1 MPSLRLPACLL
12 AGLVFLSAAAQA
24 RAPLVLLTDFGT
36 QDGAVS
42 AMKGVAYGVSQ
53 DLLISDLSHENP
65 SIFAGAYRLYQAEQF
80 WPVDTV
86 FVAVVDPG
94 VGTQRL
100 SIALKTRT
108 GHYFVGPNNGLL
120 SLVAERDGIEAL
132 RRIDERVNRRPGSE
146 ESHTFHGR
154 DVFAYTG
161 ARLAAGVISFEQVG
175 PALSPQALISIPYRK
190 PRRTGDTV
198 SGIIPVLDVQFG
210 NVWTN
215 IPKSLFDQLH
225 VALGAPLHVRIYHGD
240 QLVDD
245 SQAPYQRTFG
255 DVPVGKPLVY
265 INSLL
270 NLAVALNLKSYAAT
284 HKIDS
289 GPDWTIEIGKAAP
302 EDEVMHD
309 LVLRNGTVYDGSGKS
324 PYAGEVA
331 IDADRITY
339 VGPPRKLAARTEID
353 VKGQAIAP
361 GFINMLAHPEESLF
375 ADGRALSDLQQGVTL
390 EVMGEFS
397 MGPLN
402 QKMAQLAVQRQDDIK
417 YPVTWSRLGEYL
429 ETLERRGISPN
440 VASFVGASTVRTFV
454 LGEADV
460 QPSPSQL
467 EQMRALVQRAM
478 EDGALGLTTMLIYA
492 PASYAKT
499 PELIALARE
508 SARCGGMYT
517 VHMRSEGDRIES
529 ALQETIDIAD
539 ASGAPAEIYHLK
551 VAGKDNW
558 GKLDRVIA
566 MIEKARAAG
575 VRISADMYT
584 YTAGATG
591 LDAAMPLWV
600 QDGGLEAWIA
610 RLKDPAVRARVIAEM
625 RDPHPAAWENL
636 LGAAGADGTV
646 LLAFKNPKL
655 KPLTGK
661 SLAEVAKMRGVS
673 PQDAAIDLVIEDG
686 SRVGIAYFLMNEDNV
701 RRQVA
706 LPWISFGSDESGD
719 APEGVFLLS
728 AAHPRAYGN
737 FARVFAQYVRKDHAL
752 SIEEAVRKLTS
763 LPADN
768 LSLPDRGRLKGGAF
782 ADIVVFDP
790 GTIQDHATY
799 AKPHQLSS
807 GVSYVIVN
815 GKWAIKDGNPTA
827 AASGRVVRGRAWTG
841 AAAQGGCRSAA
852 NDWTWSK

>member
-1 MPSLRLPACLL
+1 MGGILIQYFRARSFA
-12 AGLVFLSAAAQA
+12 FL
-24 RAPLVLLTDFGT
+24 
-36 QDGAVS
+36 
-42 AMKGVAYGVSQ
+42 GVA
-53 DLLISDLSHENP
+53 
-65 SIFAGAYRLYQAEQF
+65 
-80 WPVDTV
+80 
-86 FVAVVDPG
+86 
-94 VGTQRL
+94 
-100 SIALKTRT
+100 
-108 GHYFVGPNNGLL
+108 
-120 SLVAERDGIEAL
+120 
-132 RRIDERVNRRPGSE
+132 
-146 ESHTFHGR
+146 
-154 DVFAYTG
+154 
-161 ARLAAGVISFEQVG
+161 LAAV
-175 PALSPQALISIPYRK
+175 PAA
-190 PRRTGDTV
+190 V
-198 SGIIPVLDVQFG
+198 
-210 NVWTN
+210 
-215 IPKSLFDQLH
+215 
-225 VALGAPLHVRIYHGD
+225 LGAPAETAALHDI
-240 QLVDD
+240 
-245 SQAPYQRTFG
+245 
-255 DVPVGKPLVY
+255 
-265 INSLL
+265 
-270 NLAVALNLKSYAAT
+270 
-284 HKIDS
+284 
-289 GPDWTIEIGKAAP
+289 
-302 EDEVMHD
+302 
-309 LVLRNGTVYDGSGKS
+309 VLRNGTIYDGSGKS
-324 PYAGEVA
+324 PYAGDVA
-331 IDADRITY
+331 IDADRIAY
-339 VGPPRKLAARTEID
+339 VGPPRKLSARTEID
-353 VKGQAIAP
+353 VKGRAIAP

-402 QKMAQLAVQRQDDIK
+402 QTMARLMAERQDDIK
-417 YPVTWSRLGEYL
+417 YPVTWSTLGAYL

-460 QPSPSQL
+460 QPTPSQL
-467 EQMRALVQRAM
+467 EQMRALVHRAM

-517 VHMRSEGDRIES
+517 VHMRSEGDRIEP
-529 ALQETIDIAD
+529 ALQETIDIAQ
-539 ASGAPAEIYHLK
+539 ASDAPAEIYHLK
-551 VAGKDNW
+551 IAGKDNW

-566 MIEKARAAG
+566 TIDKARAAG

-600 QDGGLEAWIA
+600 QDGGLESWIA

-625 RDPHPAAWENL
+625 NDPHPAAWENL
-636 LGAAGADGTV
+636 LGAAGADGTL

-686 SRVGIAYFLMNEDNV
+686 SRVGIAYFLMNEDNI

-706 LPWISFGSDESGD
+706 LPWVSFGSDEAGD

-752 SIEEAVRKLTS
+752 SIEDAVRKLTS

-768 LSLPDRGRLKGGAF
+768 LSLPDRGRLKSGAF

-790 GTIQDHATY
+790 STLQDHATY
-799 AKPHQLSS
+799 EKPHQLSS

-827 AASGRVVRGRAWTG
+827 AATGRVVRGRAWTG
-841 AAAQGGCRSAA
+841 AAQGGCRSSAQ
-852 NDWTWSK
+852 DWTWSK